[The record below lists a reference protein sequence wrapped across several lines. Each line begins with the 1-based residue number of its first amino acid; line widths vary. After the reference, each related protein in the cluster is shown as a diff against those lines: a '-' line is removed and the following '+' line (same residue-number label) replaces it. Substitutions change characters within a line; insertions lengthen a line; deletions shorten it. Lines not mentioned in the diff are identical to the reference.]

1 LCETLANDPSL
12 SRRYLKFEEFNPWEA
27 ARKVV
32 DYWKVRVEL
41 FGEDR
46 AYLPLTLTGDGAL
59 TEGDMEVF
67 RTGVF
72 MILPKTVDGKPTLF
86 HDRSRYGSKPRARLY
101 QTPHAYRRCLY

>member
-1 LCETLANDPSL
+1 
-12 SRRYLKFEEFNPWEA
+12 
-27 ARKVV
+27 VV

-72 MILPKTVDGKPTLF
+72 MILPKTVHGKPTLF
-86 HDRSRYGSKPRARLY
+86 HDRSRYGSTQLVCVLINPARVSALLRL
-101 QTPHAYRRCLY
+101 AYTHQYLDQSP

>member
-1 LCETLANDPSL
+1 
-12 SRRYLKFEEFNPWEA
+12 
-27 ARKVV
+27 VV
-32 DYWKVRVEL
+32 DYWEVRLEL

-72 MILPKTVDGKPTLF
+72 MILPKTVQGKPTIF
-86 HDRSRYGSKPRARLY
+86 HDRSRYEKAACVLIRPARLSAS
-101 QTPHAYRRCLY
+101 AYTSIVLTNAFDAPL